1 MKKMLIA
8 AASALALAA
17 GSACTRDNKATDNK
31 AAADNKA
38 ADYKAPDNK
47 ASGKAP
53 SAANAPAAKS
63 MSGDVQSVD
72 VPAMAITIVSPTGDV
87 QRIIVAADATVSRD
101 GTSSSLDQV
110 KQGDNVRA
118 SFDANTDK
126 ASRID
131 VKSKGSSAPAK

>member
-1 MKKMLIA
+1 MKKILIA
-8 AASALALAA
+8 VAGTVALAA
-17 GSACTRDNKATDNK
+17 GSVCAKDNK
-31 AAADNKA
+31 AAADT
-38 ADYKAPDNK
+38 KAPDSQS
-47 ASGKAP
+47 ADTKAP
-53 SAANAPAAKS
+53 DSKAPTAANAPAAKS
-63 MSGDVQSVD
+63 MTGDVQSVD

-87 QRIIVAADATVSRD
+87 QHIIVAADARVSRD

-118 SFDANTDK
+118 SFDANGDK